1 MSTSRELQVNIPC
14 DFDLLGIVSPAREYK
29 LAWSLN
35 QSLGLKLAK
44 SQDLVINFVNDRSII
59 ISNFIF
65 TTSHCTFRLLK
76 NYALAGSAADFLL
89 PELKNLDYFLL
100 IKNESDTF
108 ELDSFVKRLPEIDAV
123 QSFTAINVD
132 NLDNKENLIF

>member
-1 MSTSRELQVNIPC
+1 MTISRELQVSIPC
-14 DFDLLGIVSPAREYK
+14 DFDLLGIVTPAREYK

-44 SQDLVINFVNDRSII
+44 SQDLVINFVNDRCII
-59 ISNFIF
+59 ISNFVF
-65 TTSHCTFRLLK
+65 ATSHCTFRLLK
-76 NYALAGSAADFLL
+76 NKALSGSASDFLL

-108 ELDSFVKRLPEIDAV
+108 ELDSYVSRLPTIDAV
-123 QSFTAINVD
+123 QSFTTINVN
-132 NLDNKENLIF
+132 NLDNKENLLF